1 MGGNHAAPLFVL
13 RVMHG
18 SKGISESEFYMWRA
32 VFAFTF
38 VDNSLSLEEQELLQS
53 YLQKVPFSKDQL
65 ETLKNDMRNPGKDV
79 VGFYRKITSPEDKK
93 RFCVL
98 ARAIVWCEGDMAAQE
113 RAILKKVSCLS
124 EPEEEEIFHSTRNHP
139 RISTYY
145 QDYAKSGM
153 VGLFK
158 TPHSLEIH
166 V

>member
-1 MGGNHAAPLFVL
+1 
-13 RVMHG
+13 MHG
-18 SKGISESEFYMWRA
+18 NKGISDSEFSMWRA

-38 VDNSLSLEEQELLQS
+38 VDNTLSIEEQELLQS
-53 YLQKVPFSKDQL
+53 YLQKVPFSGEQL
-65 ETLKNDMRNPGKDV
+65 ERLKEDMRNPDKDV
-79 VGFYRKITSPEDKK
+79 VSLYRKITNPEDKK

-98 ARAIVWCEGDMAAQE
+98 ARAIVWCEGDMAEQE
-113 RAILKKVSCLS
+113 KKILKKVSCLS

-139 RISTYY
+139 HIHTYY
-145 QDYAKSGM
+145 QEYAKAGM

>member
-1 MGGNHAAPLFVL
+1 
-13 RVMHG
+13 
-18 SKGISESEFYMWRA
+18 MWRA

-38 VDNSLSLEEQELLQS
+38 VDNTLSLEEQELLQS
-53 YLQKVPFSKDQL
+53 YLKKVPFSHSQL
-65 ETLKNDMRNPGKDV
+65 ETLKNDMRNPSKDV
-79 VGFYRKITSPEDKK
+79 VGFYRKITNKADKE

-98 ARAIVWCEGDMAAQE
+98 ARAIVWCEGDMDAQE

-124 EPEEEEIFHSTRNHP
+124 EPEEEEIFHSTRDHP
-139 RISTYY
+139 HINTYY
-145 QDYAKSGM
+145 REYAKAGM

>member
-1 MGGNHAAPLFVL
+1 
-13 RVMHG
+13 MHEDE
-18 SKGISESEFYMWRA
+18 GISNSEFYMWRA

-53 YLQKVPFSKDQL
+53 YLRKVPFSRDQL
-65 ETLKNDMRNPGKDV
+65 DTLKNDMRNPNKDV
-79 VGFYRKITSPEDKK
+79 VGFYRKITRPEDKE

-113 RAILKKVSCLS
+113 KAILKKVSCLS
-124 EPEEEEIFHSTRNHP
+124 EPEEEEILRSTRNHP
-139 RISTYY
+139 HINTYY
-145 QDYAKSGM
+145 QEYAKAGM